1 MQIDLNDKQPKL
13 AQMTIETEILMLKI
27 EKESREV
34 VAPKKAMIE
43 EEEAIAN

>member
-1 MQIDLNDKQPKL
+1 
-13 AQMTIETEILMLKI
+13 MTVETEILMQKI

-34 VAPKKAMIE
+34 VAPKKIQIE